1 MVTNRDALRVD
12 IIIPTLDNPD
22 LLYNCVQSMI
32 LYSVAHPIRI
42 IIVNNGDTPV
52 EFENDNVIVLNPD
65 KPLGWD
71 GGLIEGLKH
80 SDSKYVVFAN
90 DDIFIPRASY
100 KWIANMHREME
111 LFSNVGA
118 IGPSSNTVMGKQNML
133 SFDAANRV
141 VPTSYLIGFCMMVKR
156 EALDKA
162 GGVHH
167 VQSGGDD
174 IDLSI
179 RLRKAGYKLSIM
191 SDVFIY
197 HYGFQTGERLYGGPD
212 KPGGWNSR
220 EMTEK
225 TNMELIRKHGFME
238 YWKTMKNDE
247 FNEFMAQVHGYS
259 DKPDIDQESEI
270 VRGFVNGD
278 KNVLELGCGGKKTL
292 EHAIGVDIT
301 PKGESNY
308 FIPEASVADVVA
320 DVSKPLPF
328 DEDSQDCVIARHVLE
343 HCIDPIDAVN
353 NWKKVLKP
361 HGRLIVSCPDEN
373 AQDGIPLNPEH
384 KHAFTPSSIANLG
397 KVLGM
402 EEVGRETMYNGTS
415 FTVCLE
421 RGEM

>member
-1 MVTNRDALRVD
+1 MVTNPDALQVD
-12 IIIPTLDNPD
+12 IIIPTMDNQD
-22 LLYNCVQSMI
+22 MLYNCVQSI
-32 LYSVAHPIRI
+32 LLYSVAHPIRI

-52 EFENDNVIVLNPD
+52 DFEHENVMVLNPD
-65 KPLGWD
+65 KNLGWE

-80 SDSKYVVFAN
+80 SNSKYVVFAN

-133 SFDAANRV
+133 CFDAANRI
-141 VPTSYLIGFCMMVKR
+141 VPTSYLIGFCVMLKR

-162 GGVHH
+162 GGVQH
-167 VQSGGDD
+167 VQFGGDD

-191 SDVFIY
+191 SDVFVY
-197 HYGFQTGERLYGGPD
+197 HYGFQTGERIHGGPD

-220 EMTEK
+220 DMTEK
-225 TNMELIRKHGFME
+225 TNMELIRKHGFLE
-238 YWKTMKNDE
+238 YWKTIKNDE
-247 FNEFMAQVHGYS
+247 FNEFMSQIHEYTVNPEL
-259 DKPDIDQESEI
+259 DKESEI
-270 VRGFVNGD
+270 VRGFVNGHE
-278 KNVLELGCGGKKTL
+278 NVLELGCGGRKTL
-292 EHAIGVDIT
+292 DHAIGVDIT

-328 DEDSQDCVIARHVLE
+328 DDGSQDCVIARHVLE
-343 HCIDPIDAVN
+343 HCIDPIDAVG

-361 HGRLIVSCPDEN
+361 QGRLIISCPDER

-384 KHAFTPSSIANLG
+384 KHAFTPSSVVNLG

-402 EEVGRETMYNGTS
+402 DEVGRESMYNGTS

-421 RGEM
+421 RGTA